1 MRWGWQALRP
11 EKNYEHTSINIH
23 LNEFIMNNLKDQ
35 EIALLKE
42 MHGDDKVAAYLE
54 VAKSVEAGEHIIVS
68 KEDVEKIV
76 ENMKF

>member
-1 MRWGWQALRP
+1 
-11 EKNYEHTSINIH
+11 
-23 LNEFIMNNLKDQ
+23 MNNLKDQ